1 MNKPKDEPGL
11 QTILSHCG
19 RNLEA
24 SGGYVNVPPYEGSTI
39 IHDDMDDLFG
49 RVDNHLYGDG
59 TARTYGTDGGPTH
72 EAFYEAMNK
81 LEGGVGTWA
90 FSTGLAGCTIP
101 MMAFLKT
108 GDHMLVTD
116 SVYGPTR
123 QFCEVLLKNF
133 GVEAEFYGPTI
144 GAGIEGLIRPN
155 TRLIY
160 MESPGTH
167 TFEMQDVPAIA
178 AVARRHGVV
187 TMIDN
192 TYATPINFQPLK
204 HGVDVVVH
212 SATKYICG
220 HSDVLMSTV
229 TCNEKTWKQVR
240 AVCKMTGQYASAQS
254 VYLGLRGLHTLKVR
268 LDAVGAHTRKVVD
281 WLLKREEVK
290 KVIWP
295 AYEKDPGYPIYKRD
309 FAGPIGLFAFQ
320 FQDYFTD
327 VQINRFMDSLK
338 LFGLGYSWGGFESL
352 ILRSYGKRT
361 VGDPKIMRTKSQQN
375 RAYDDPRL
383 HRLGGSARYDQ

>member
-19 RNLEA
+19 RDLEA

-144 GAGIEGLIRPN
+144 GAGIEG
-155 TRLIY
+155 
-160 MESPGTH
+160 
-167 TFEMQDVPAIA
+167 
-178 AVARRHGVV
+178 
-187 TMIDN
+187 
-192 TYATPINFQPLK
+192 
-204 HGVDVVVH
+204 
-212 SATKYICG
+212 
-220 HSDVLMSTV
+220 
-229 TCNEKTWKQVR
+229 
-240 AVCKMTGQYASAQS
+240 
-254 VYLGLRGLHTLKVR
+254 
-268 LDAVGAHTRKVVD
+268 
-281 WLLKREEVK
+281 
-290 KVIWP
+290 
-295 AYEKDPGYPIYKRD
+295 
-309 FAGPIGLFAFQ
+309 
-320 FQDYFTD
+320 
-327 VQINRFMDSLK
+327 
-338 LFGLGYSWGGFESL
+338 
-352 ILRSYGKRT
+352 
-361 VGDPKIMRTKSQQN
+361 
-375 RAYDDPRL
+375 
-383 HRLGGSARYDQ
+383 

>member
-1 MNKPKDEPGL
+1 MKDRP
-11 QTILSHCG
+11 IL
-19 RNLEA
+19 
-24 SGGYVNVPPYEGSTI
+24 
-39 IHDDMDDLFG
+39 HDDMEDLFG

-59 TARTYGTDGGPTH
+59 TAQTYGTDGGPTH
-72 EAFYEAMNK
+72 EAFYDAMNK

-133 GVEAEFYGPTI
+133 GVEAEFYEPTI
-144 GAGIEGLIRPN
+144 GTGIERLIRPN

-178 AVARRHGVV
+178 AVARRHDVV

-212 SATKYICG
+212 SGDEI
-220 HSDVLMSTV
+220 H
-229 TCNEKTWKQVR
+229 
-240 AVCKMTGQYASAQS
+240 
-254 VYLGLRGLHTLKVR
+254 
-268 LDAVGAHTRKVVD
+268 
-281 WLLKREEVK
+281 
-290 KVIWP
+290 
-295 AYEKDPGYPIYKRD
+295 
-309 FAGPIGLFAFQ
+309 
-320 FQDYFTD
+320 
-327 VQINRFMDSLK
+327 
-338 LFGLGYSWGGFESL
+338 
-352 ILRSYGKRT
+352 LRS
-361 VGDPKIMRTKSQQN
+361 Q
-375 RAYDDPRL
+375 
-383 HRLGGSARYDQ
+383 

>member
-123 QFCEVLLKNF
+123 QFCEVLLKKF
-133 GVEAEFYGPTI
+133 RCGSRVLWTPI

-178 AVARRHGVV
+178 AGCTQARSRYDDRQHLCHA
-187 TMIDN
+187 DQFP
-192 TYATPINFQPLK
+192 AF
-204 HGVDVVVH
+204 
-212 SATKYICG
+212 
-220 HSDVLMSTV
+220 
-229 TCNEKTWKQVR
+229 KTRGGCRGAFGNQIH
-240 AVCKMTGQYASAQS
+240 
-254 VYLGLRGLHTLKVR
+254 LRSQR
-268 LDAVGAHTRKVVD
+268 C
-281 WLLKREEVK
+281 
-290 KVIWP
+290 
-295 AYEKDPGYPIYKRD
+295 
-309 FAGPIGLFAFQ
+309 
-320 FQDYFTD
+320 TD
-327 VQINRFMDSLK
+327 VY
-338 LFGLGYSWGGFESL
+338 GYL
-352 ILRSYGKRT
+352 
-361 VGDPKIMRTKSQQN
+361 Q
-375 RAYDDPRL
+375 
-383 HRLGGSARYDQ
+383 